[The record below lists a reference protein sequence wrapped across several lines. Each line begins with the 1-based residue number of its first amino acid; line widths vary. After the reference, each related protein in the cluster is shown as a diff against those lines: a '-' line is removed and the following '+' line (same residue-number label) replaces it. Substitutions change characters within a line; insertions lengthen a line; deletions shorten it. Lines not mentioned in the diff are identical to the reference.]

1 MFNSNILL
9 IGDGIMNLKLTLF
22 TVLSCVLILF
32 MGKIYYDNKI
42 DAAFAKAESSMP
54 EKQIEVVEEEE
65 TENLMVLGHSY
76 VYGSNASDLNTK
88 GFVPILS
95 KKLGVPAINKGV
107 GGTDINVNFPESA
120 GNSALEKLE
129 NGDYNTEASHI
140 LVLYGVNALNKL
152 SSGEMTYEQYQSDYT
167 ELLKKVREKHP
178 DAVVFVS
185 GVVSIPY
192 WSDEELSEV
201 NTAIENASKA
211 ITNSVFIDMSG
222 LWGESEYAE
231 YVDKDNVHPTD
242 AGHQFLADKYFEVI
256 SEYK

>member
-1 MFNSNILL
+1 
-9 IGDGIMNLKLTLF
+9 
-22 TVLSCVLILF
+22 
-32 MGKIYYDNKI
+32 
-42 DAAFAKAESSMP
+42 
-54 EKQIEVVEEEE
+54 
-65 TENLMVLGHSY
+65 
-76 VYGSNASDLNTK
+76 
-88 GFVPILS
+88 
-95 KKLGVPAINKGV
+95 
-107 GGTDINVNFPESA
+107 
-120 GNSALEKLE
+120 
-129 NGDYNTEASHI
+129 
-140 LVLYGVNALNKL
+140 LYGVNALNKL